1 MRPGGGGAGLQAGAG
16 FTVGFRVLG
25 QEAAHGLPA
34 IVSPLCRVL
43 SGATLK
49 SRNMAMYTAWGGH
62 RKAHQKAL
70 HVTHVC
76 DLESMHVLPNQNLAN
91 WVVDSCG
98 CSLNSR

>member
-1 MRPGGGGAGLQAGAG
+1 MGCRLLFLHSAGCC
-16 FTVGFRVLG
+16 
-25 QEAAHGLPA
+25 QEPRL
-34 IVSPLCRVL
+34 SPEIWPC
-43 SGATLK
+43 SH
-49 SRNMAMYTAWGGH
+49 TAWGGH